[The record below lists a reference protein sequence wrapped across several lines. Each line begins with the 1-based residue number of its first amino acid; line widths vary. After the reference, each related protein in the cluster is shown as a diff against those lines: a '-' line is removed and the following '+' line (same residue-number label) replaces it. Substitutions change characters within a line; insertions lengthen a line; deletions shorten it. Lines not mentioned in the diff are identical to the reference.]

1 MSQTG
6 CSTYGPGHQL
16 SYTALIYDSVFY
28 TLCFPE
34 LHQAFIPRKSSS
46 FPSLVPGCGLDWL
59 PSRSEPQTSPISLQ
73 CLRSSCGHVPS
84 SSAARLLS
92 LLLLSLLFLHF
103 KHHDSLVFPLF
114 IRPTDGSMADCGWDD
129 PRALWTAEYVM
140 AATKT
145 KIDKW
150 KKLAGDDEL
159 R

>member
-1 MSQTG
+1 MVQATSSHIQR
-6 CSTYGPGHQL
+6 
-16 SYTALIYDSVFY
+16 SYTIECFILC
-28 TLCFPE
+28 CFPE

-59 PSRSEPQTSPISLQ
+59 PSRSEPQTSPTSLQ